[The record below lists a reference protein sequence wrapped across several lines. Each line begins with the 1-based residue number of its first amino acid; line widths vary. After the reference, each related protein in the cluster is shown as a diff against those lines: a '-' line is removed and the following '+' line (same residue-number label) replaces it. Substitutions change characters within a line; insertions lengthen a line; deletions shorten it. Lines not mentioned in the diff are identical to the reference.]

1 MNLTK
6 IITNVTLTM
15 MCIIIAVL
23 SVYGAISIYD
33 NAHRPQMHKPVFVWN
48 DDIEGLPADGSSVVI
63 EKTINDTIYLGV
75 K

>member
-6 IITNVTLTM
+6 IITNVTFII
-15 MCIIIAVL
+15 MCIIISVL
-23 SVYGAISIYD
+23 SIYGAISIYD
-33 NAHRPQMHKPVFVWN
+33 NAHRPQMHQPNFVWN
-48 DDIEGLPADGSSVVI
+48 DDLEGLPADGSSIVI